1 MGRFHWRHCGRSPG
15 HHPCVNAIVLWC
27 FEALTYKA
35 VGAVGIVL
43 GTVALWI
50 PFFVAIASCGPF
62 VDGLCE
68 DLCGPGTTCEY
79 QWKAHM
85 AQWVC
90 PQWGIIYVY
99 VFVFGWAACILG
111 IVGVNLACCVC
122 CVCCTDVPIPAPRT
136 LANSWKTERS

>member
-1 MGRFHWRHCGRSPG
+1 MVCAKICAAQEPN
-15 HHPCVNAIVLWC
+15 VN
-27 FEALTYKA
+27 T
-35 VGAVGIVL
+35 
-43 GTVALWI
+43 
-50 PFFVAIASCGPF
+50 
-62 VDGLCE
+62 
-68 DLCGPGTTCEY
+68 Y

-122 CVCCTDVPIPAPRT
+122 CVCCTDVPIPAPPVPF
-136 LANSWKTERS
+136 ANSWKTERS